1 MVWYESNCM
10 ITECFAVEES
20 NCIIKECQCGEGLK
34 LQNIGVMKESNCII
48 KEC

>member
-10 ITECFAVEES
+10 ITECFVVEES